1 MRSQHRW
8 GPLLVCGLPGGA
20 LISSALTSPT
30 WPSSQKLR
38 LPLLFLDSNTSRISL
53 TAVSQTLLYNL
64 LQDLTEN
71 VKPTLIKT
79 RT

>member
-1 MRSQHRW
+1 MRSQHQW
-8 GPLLVCGLPGGA
+8 GPLLVCGLPGGT

-30 WPSSQKLR
+30 WPSPQKLR